1 MMTASDSSSPCHRS
15 PGSRKASQRWARR
28 CPAAAPAL
36 CSAALATPTH
46 HRPLAVLAFAATIG
60 GGACL
65 LFQVQ
70 FILGKQILPWFG
82 GAPAVWTTCMLFF
95 QLLLLAGYGYAHLV
109 SRRPSPVQQRNI
121 HLAMLGAALALLVV
135 RVSVWPSPITPDD
148 AWKPTADQA
157 PSLAILGLLLFTIG
171 LPYLVLSATGPLLQ
185 SWYARCFP
193 GASPY
198 RLYAL
203 SNLGSLLGLLS
214 YPFAIEPLLAVASQG
229 WAWTGGFAAFAVGC
243 AITAVLV
250 GRTAP
255 AAHAAPT
262 TPTTEGPPTPPPT
275 AGERVLWLSLAMIAS
290 VLLLAT
296 TSQISLE
303 VAVIPF
309 LWMLPLALYLLSF
322 VLCFEYEGS
331 YRRGVWI
338 PALLVGAGCTT
349 ATIRVG
355 VHVPMLVQLG
365 VYLVTLF
372 VACMVCHGELV
383 RRKPAP
389 RHLTGF
395 YLWVSAGGAAG
406 GVFTGIVAPFVFPDL
421 WELPLSL
428 VAACVLAV
436 VLAIASQRLR
446 RRALRV
452 AMTTLASL
460 YVLAI
465 AGTLVWH
472 AHEEL
477 ADNLHVSRGFFGVLR
492 VDQDVDDDDEV
503 RTRLRHG
510 RIIHGLQYTNPLF
523 AREPT
528 SYYGPG
534 SAVGM
539 AMNMHPRRTTG
550 EPMRLGFVG
559 LGTGTLACYALSG
572 DSVRFYEINPDVVA
586 LSRGPRPLFT
596 YLQDAQGTV
605 EVAIGDARVNL
616 EREPDQG
623 FDVLAL
629 DAFSS
634 DSIPAH
640 LLTVEAIRLY
650 LRHLRDEHSVIAVHI
665 SNRYLDLD
673 PVVRG
678 LAAELGLAVTRIDD
692 SQNDERVYASDWMLL
707 ARDTIAFEH
716 LEAVATVTQAAPREG
731 PWPLWTD
738 AYSNLVEV
746 LED

>member
-1 MMTASDSSSPCHRS
+1 MLR
-15 PGSRKASQRWARR
+15 
-28 CPAAAPAL
+28 
-36 CSAALATPTH
+36 AALATPTPP
-46 HRPLAVLAFAATIG
+46 RALPVLAFAATIG
-60 GGACL
+60 VGACL

-95 QLLLLAGYGYAHLV
+95 QVLLLLGYGYAHLV
-109 SRRPSPVQQRNI
+109 GGMPSPARQRNVHI
-121 HLAMLGAALALLVV
+121 ALLAAALALLVI
-135 RVSVWPSPITPDD
+135 RVVLWPSPITPSD

-214 YPFAIEPLLAVASQG
+214 YPFVLEPLLSVGSQG
-229 WAWTGGFAAFAVGC
+229 WVWSAGFALFALGC
-243 AITAVLV
+243 AGTAVLV
-250 GRTAP
+250 GRTVP
-255 AAHAAPT
+255 TAASSARAGQAAPDGPA
-262 TPTTEGPPTPPPT
+262 PTLGQ
-275 AGERVLWLSLAMIAS
+275 RVLWLGLAMIAS

-322 VLCFEYEGS
+322 VLCFEYERS
-331 YRRGVWI
+331 YRRGLWI
-338 PALLVGAGCTT
+338 PALLVGAGCTV
-349 ATIRVG
+349 AAIRLG
-355 VHVPMLVQLG
+355 VHAPMLVQLG
-365 VYLVTLF
+365 VYLFTLLA
-372 VACMVCHGELV
+372 ACMVCHGELV

-406 GVFTGIVAPFVFPDL
+406 GVFTGIVAPSVFPDL
-421 WELPLSL
+421 WELPLAL
-428 VAACVLAV
+428 VAACVLAIWLALGGPQPRRRILR
-436 VLAIASQRLR
+436 LAII
-446 RRALRV
+446 
-452 AMTTLASL
+452 TLASG
-460 YVLAI
+460 YVL
-465 AGTLVWH
+465 TLASVLAKH
-472 AHEEL
+472 AYDEL

-492 VDQDVDDDDEV
+492 VDQDTDKDGEV

-510 RIIHGLQYTNPLF
+510 RIIHGLQYENELF

-539 AMNMHPRRTTG
+539 AIDMHPRRVAQQ
-550 EPMRLGFVG
+550 PMKLGFVG
-559 LGTGTLACYALSG
+559 LGAGTLACYAVPG
-572 DSVRFYEINPDVVA
+572 DTVRFYEINPDVVA
-586 LSRGPRPLFT
+586 LSRGPKPLFT
-596 YLQDAQGTV
+596 YVRDSAGTV
-605 EVAIGDARVNL
+605 EIAIGDARVSL
-616 EREPDQG
+616 ERDADQG

-640 LLTVEAIRLY
+640 LLTVEAIELY
-650 LRHLRDEHSVIAVHI
+650 LRHLRDEQSVIAVHI

-678 LAAELGLAVTRIDD
+678 LAQELGLAVTRIDD
-692 SQNDERVYASDWMLL
+692 DTDDGRVYTSDWMLL
-707 ARDTIAFEH
+707 AKDSIAFEH
-716 LEAVATVTQAAPREG
+716 LEAVATVTEAAEHEG
-731 PWPLWTD
+731 AWPVWTD

-746 LED
+746 LEH

>member
-1 MMTASDSSSPCHRS
+1 MLR
-15 PGSRKASQRWARR
+15 
-28 CPAAAPAL
+28 
-36 CSAALATPTH
+36 AALASPTPP
-46 HRPLAVLAFAATIG
+46 RSLAVLAFAATIG
-60 GGACL
+60 VGACL

-70 FILGKQILPWFG
+70 FILGKQVLPWFG

-95 QLLLLAGYGYAHLV
+95 QVLLLAGYGYAHLIGQM
-109 SRRPSPVQQRNI
+109 PSAARQRNVHI
-121 HLAMLGAALALLVV
+121 ALLAAALVLLVI
-135 RVSVWPSPITPDD
+135 RVAVWPSPITPSD
-148 AWKPTADQA
+148 AWKPTAEQA

-171 LPYLVLSATGPLLQ
+171 LPFLVLSATGPLLQ

-214 YPFAIEPLLAVASQG
+214 YPFLIEPLLNVTSQG
-229 WAWTGGFAAFAVGC
+229 WAWSAGFAAFAIGC
-243 AITAVLV
+243 ASTAVLV
-250 GRTAP
+250 GRTASASPP
-255 AAHAAPT
+255 ASEGARASRAAADGPAPT
-262 TPTTEGPPTPPPT
+262 LGQR
-275 AGERVLWLSLAMIAS
+275 ALWLGLAMIAS

-309 LWMLPLALYLLSF
+309 LWMLPLALYLLTF
-322 VLCFEYEGS
+322 VLCFEYERS
-331 YRRGVWI
+331 YRRALWI
-338 PALLVGAGCTT
+338 PALLVGAGCT
-349 ATIRVG
+349 AVVIRMG
-355 VHVPMLVQLG
+355 VHAPMMVQLG
-365 VYLVTLF
+365 VYLFTLLT
-372 VACMVCHGELV
+372 ACMVCHGELV

-389 RHLTGF
+389 RWLTGF
-395 YLWVSAGGAAG
+395 YFWVSAGGAAG
-406 GVFTGIVAPFVFPDL
+406 GIFTGIVAPAVFPDL
-421 WELPLSL
+421 WELPLAL

-436 VLAIASQRLR
+436 VLAVTALPKR
-446 RRALRV
+446 RPLLRV
-452 AMTTLASL
+452 TILSVASV
-460 YVLAI
+460 YVLVL
-465 AGTLVWH
+465 AGVLATH
-472 AHEEL
+472 AHDEL

-492 VDQDVDDDDEV
+492 VDQDTDEDGEV

-510 RIIHGLQYTNPLF
+510 RIIHGLQYENELF

-534 SAVGM
+534 SAVGL
-539 AMNMHPRRTTG
+539 AIDLHPRRAAG
-550 EPMRLGFVG
+550 DPMKLGFVG
-559 LGTGTLACYALSG
+559 LGTGTLACYATPG
-572 DSVRFYEINPDVVA
+572 DTVRFYEINPDVVA
-586 LSRGPRPLFT
+586 LSTGEEPLFT
-596 YLQDAQGTV
+596 YLRDSAGTV
-605 EVAIGDARVNL
+605 EIAIGDARVSL
-616 EREPDQG
+616 EREEPQG

-640 LLTVEAIRLY
+640 LLTVEAIELY

-678 LAAELGLAVTRIDD
+678 LAQELGLAVTRIDD
-692 SQNDERVYASDWMLL
+692 NQNDERVYSSDWMLL
-707 ARDTIAFEH
+707 ARNTIAFEH
-716 LEAVATVTQAAPREG
+716 LEAVATVTEAAPHEG

>member
-1 MMTASDSSSPCHRS
+1 MLR
-15 PGSRKASQRWARR
+15 
-28 CPAAAPAL
+28 
-36 CSAALATPTH
+36 AALATPTPP
-46 HRPLAVLAFAATIG
+46 RALPVLAFAATIG
-60 GGACL
+60 VGACL

-95 QLLLLAGYGYAHLV
+95 QVLLLLGYGYAHLV
-109 SRRPSPVQQRNI
+109 GGMSSPTRQRNV
-121 HLAMLGAALALLVV
+121 HLALLATALVLLVIRVV
-135 RVSVWPSPITPDD
+135 VWPSPITPSD
-148 AWKPTADQA
+148 AWKPAAGQA

-214 YPFAIEPLLAVASQG
+214 YPFVLEPLLAVGSQG
-229 WAWTGGFAAFAVGC
+229 WVWSAGFVLFALGC
-243 AITAVLV
+243 AATAVLV
-250 GRTAP
+250 GRTMPATSEAGASP
-255 AAHAAPT
+255 AAADGPAPT
-262 TPTTEGPPTPPPT
+262 VGQR
-275 AGERVLWLSLAMIAS
+275 ALWLGLAMIAS

-322 VLCFEYEGS
+322 VLCFEYERS
-331 YRRGVWI
+331 YRRPVWI
-338 PALLVGAGCTT
+338 PALLVLAGLTVVV
-349 ATIRVG
+349 IRLG
-355 VHVPMLVQLG
+355 VHAPMLVQLG
-365 VYLVTLF
+365 IYLFMLF
-372 VACMVCHGELV
+372 VACMMCHGELV

-389 RHLTGF
+389 RYLTGF

-406 GVFTGIVAPFVFPDL
+406 GLFCGIVAPSVFPDL
-421 WELPLSL
+421 WELPLAL
-428 VAACVLAV
+428 VAACVLAI
-436 VLAIASQRLR
+436 VLAIASQRVGRPLLR
-446 RRALRV
+446 IL
-452 AMTTLASL
+452 TISLASV

-465 AGTLVWH
+465 AGVLAKH
-472 AHEEL
+472 AHDEL

-492 VDQDVDDDDEV
+492 VDQDVDGDDEV

-510 RIIHGLQYTNPLF
+510 RIIHGLQYENELF

-534 SAVGM
+534 SAVGL
-539 AMNMHPRRTTG
+539 AIDMHPRRTATPPV
-550 EPMRLGFVG
+550 PMKLGFVG
-559 LGTGTLACYALSG
+559 LGTGTLACYAIPG
-572 DSVRFYEINPDVVA
+572 DTVRFYEINPDVVA
-586 LSRGPRPLFT
+586 LSSGPKPLFT
-596 YLQDAQGTV
+596 YLRDSAGTV
-605 EVAIGDARVNL
+605 EIAIGDARVSL
-616 EREPDQG
+616 EREDPQG

-640 LLTVEAIRLY
+640 LLTKEAIELY

-678 LAAELGLAVTRIDD
+678 LAQELGLAVTRIDD
-692 SQNDERVYASDWMLL
+692 NEDNERVYSSDWMLL
-707 ARDTIAFEH
+707 ARDSIAFEH
-716 LEAVATVTQAAPREG
+716 LEAVATVTEAAEHEG
-731 PWPLWTD
+731 PWPVWTD
-738 AYSNLVEV
+738 SYSNLVEV

>member
-1 MMTASDSSSPCHRS
+1 MLR
-15 PGSRKASQRWARR
+15 
-28 CPAAAPAL
+28 AAV
-36 CSAALATPTH
+36 ATDTPP
-46 HRPLAVLAFAATIG
+46 RPLHVLAFAATIG
-60 GGACL
+60 VGACL

-82 GAPAVWTTCMLFF
+82 GAPAVWTTCMLCF
-95 QLLLLAGYGYAHLV
+95 QVLLLLGYGYAHLV
-109 SRRPSPVQQRNI
+109 SQIPSPARQRNV
-121 HLAMLGAALALLVV
+121 HLALLAAALALLVI
-135 RVSVWPSPITPDD
+135 RVLVWPSPITPSD

-171 LPYLVLSATGPLLQ
+171 LPFLVLAATGPLLQ

-214 YPFAIEPLLAVASQG
+214 YPFALEPLLTVTSQG
-229 WAWTGGFAAFAVGC
+229 WAWSAGFVAFAIGC
-243 AITAVLV
+243 AGTAVLV
-250 GRTAP
+250 GRTRPATAPKAKAGSGAKAGP
-255 AAHAAPT
+255 AADGPAPT
-262 TPTTEGPPTPPPT
+262 LGQR
-275 AGERVLWLSLAMIAS
+275 ALWLGLAMIAS

-331 YRRGVWI
+331 YRRPIWV
-338 PALLVGAGCTT
+338 PALLVLAGCTVVV
-349 ATIRVG
+349 IRLG
-355 VHVPMLVQLG
+355 VHAPMLVQLG
-365 VYLVTLF
+365 IYLSMLF

-383 RRKPAP
+383 RRKPAT
-389 RHLTGF
+389 RWLTGF

-406 GVFTGIVAPFVFPDL
+406 GIFCGLVAPAAFPDL
-421 WELPLSL
+421 WELPLAL
-428 VAACVLAV
+428 VAACLLAVLLALSGRQPRHRVLRLVTLVLAASYV
-436 VLAIASQRLR
+436 V
-446 RRALRV
+446 
-452 AMTTLASL
+452 T
-460 YVLAI
+460 I
-465 AGTLVWH
+465 AGVLIHH
-472 AHEEL
+472 AYDEL

-492 VDQDVDDDDEV
+492 VDQDVDADDEV

-510 RIIHGLQYTNPLF
+510 RIIHGLQYENPLF

-539 AMNMHPRRTTG
+539 AIDMHPRRTADA
-550 EPMRLGFVG
+550 PMRLGFVG
-559 LGTGTLACYALSG
+559 LGAGTLACYAVPG

-586 LSRGPRPLFT
+586 LSTGPEPIFT
-596 YLQDAQGTV
+596 YLRDSAGTV
-605 EVAIGDARVNL
+605 EIAIGDARVSL
-616 EREPDQG
+616 EREEPQG

-640 LLTVEAIRLY
+640 LLTVEAIELY

-678 LAAELGLAVTRIDD
+678 LAQELGLAVTRIDD
-692 SQNDERVYASDWMLL
+692 TEDDERVYASDWMLL
-707 ARDTIAFEH
+707 ARDPVAFEH
-716 LEAVATVTQAAPREG
+716 LEAVATVTEAEPREG

>member
-1 MMTASDSSSPCHRS
+1 M
-15 PGSRKASQRWARR
+15 
-28 CPAAAPAL
+28 
-36 CSAALATPTH
+36 
-46 HRPLAVLAFAATIG
+46 
-60 GGACL
+60 GACL

-95 QLLLLAGYGYAHLV
+95 QLLLLAGYGYAHVVGRNPEPL
-109 SRRPSPVQQRNI
+109 RQRNI
-121 HLAMLGAALALLVV
+121 HLVALALATALLLVHV
-135 RVSVWPSPITPDD
+135 ALWPSPITPSD
-148 AWKPTADQA
+148 AWKPGPDDV

-214 YPFAIEPLLAVASQG
+214 YPFVLEPLLSVTSQG
-229 WAWTGGFAAFAVGC
+229 WVWSGGFMVFALGC
-243 AITAVLV
+243 ASTAVLV

-255 AAHAAPT
+255 LPAPT
-262 TPTTEGPPTPPPT
+262 HASATADGPAPNRAART
-275 AGERVLWLSLAMIAS
+275 LWFFLAMIAS
-290 VLLLAT
+290 VLLLAI

-322 VLCFEYEGS
+322 VLCFEYERF
-331 YRRGVWI
+331 YRRGLWI
-338 PALLVGAGCTT
+338 PLLLIGGGCTVAVIRLGVGA
-349 ATIRVG
+349 
-355 VHVPMLVQLG
+355 PMVVQLLT
-365 VYLVTLF
+365 YLLTLF
-372 VACMVCHGELV
+372 FACMVCHGELV

-389 RHLTGF
+389 RYLTGF

-406 GVFTGIVAPFVFPDL
+406 GVFTGIVAPSLFPDL
-421 WELPLSL
+421 WELPLAL
-428 VAACVLAV
+428 VAACLLALVLGLGAR
-436 VLAIASQRLR
+436 ASRYR
-446 RRALRV
+446 RVQLV
-452 AMTTLASL
+452 ARGLGSL
-460 YVLAI
+460 YVLAV

-477 ADNLHVSRGFFGVLR
+477 YDNLHVSRGFFGVLR
-492 VDQDVDDDDEV
+492 VDQDVDDDDEL

-510 RIIHGLQYTNPLF
+510 RIIHGLQYADPEL

-534 SAVGM
+534 SAVGL
-539 AMNMHPRRTTG
+539 AIHTHPRREGGT
-550 EPMRLGFVG
+550 PMRLGFVG
-559 LGTGTLACYALSG
+559 LGAGTLACYAVAG

-586 LSRGPRPLFT
+586 LSSGSEPLFT
-596 YLQDAQGTV
+596 YVRDAAGTV
-605 EVAIGDARVNL
+605 EIAIGDARVNL
-616 EREPDQG
+616 EREPEQG

-634 DSIPAH
+634 DAIPAH
-640 LLTVEAIRLY
+640 LLTVEAVQLY
-650 LRHLRDEHSVIAVHI
+650 LRHLRDADSVIAVHI

-678 LAAELGLAVTRIDD
+678 IAEALELAVIRVDD
-692 SQNDERVYASDWMLL
+692 TQNDARVYASDWMLL
-707 ARDTIAFEH
+707 ARDASAFDRILRLADPNEIPEH
-716 LEAVATVTQAAPREG
+716 EG
-731 PWPLWTD
+731 PWPRWTD
-738 AYSNLVEV
+738 AYSNLVQVFKE
-746 LED
+746 

>member
-1 MMTASDSSSPCHRS
+1 MLR
-15 PGSRKASQRWARR
+15 
-28 CPAAAPAL
+28 AAV
-36 CSAALATPTH
+36 ATDTPP
-46 HRPLAVLAFAATIG
+46 RPLHVLAFAATIG
-60 GGACL
+60 VGACL

-95 QLLLLAGYGYAHLV
+95 QVLLLLGYGYAHLV
-109 SRRPSPVQQRNI
+109 GGMSSPMRQRNV
-121 HLAMLGAALALLVV
+121 HLALLVAALALLVL
-135 RVSVWPSPITPDD
+135 RVVAWPSPITPSD

-214 YPFAIEPLLAVASQG
+214 YPFVLEPLLSVGNQG
-229 WAWTGGFAAFAVGC
+229 WAWSAGFVLFALGC
-243 AITAVLV
+243 AGTAVLV
-250 GRTAP
+250 GRTVP
-255 AAHAAPT
+255 TAAPEARSGAAAPDGPAPI
-262 TPTTEGPPTPPPT
+262 PTVGQR
-275 AGERVLWLSLAMIAS
+275 ALWLGLAMIAS

-331 YRRGVWI
+331 YRRGVWV
-338 PALLVGAGCTT
+338 PALLVGAGCTV
-349 ATIRVG
+349 AVIRMGVG
-355 VHVPMLVQLG
+355 APMLVQLIT
-365 VYLVTLF
+365 YLLTLF

-406 GVFTGIVAPFVFPDL
+406 GVFTGIVAPSVFPDL
-421 WELPLSL
+421 WELPLAL
-428 VAACVLAV
+428 VAVCVLAI
-436 VLAIASQRLR
+436 VLAIGTARIRSPL
-446 RRALRV
+446 LRV
-452 AMTTLASL
+452 LVLSLASV
-460 YVLAI
+460 YVLAM
-465 AGTLVWH
+465 AAVLAQH
-472 AHEEL
+472 AHDEL

-492 VDQDVDDDDEV
+492 VDQDTDEDGEV

-510 RIIHGLQYTNPLF
+510 RIIHGLQYENELF

-539 AMNMHPRRTTG
+539 AIDMHPRRTATVQ
-550 EPMRLGFVG
+550 EPMKLGFVG
-559 LGTGTLACYALSG
+559 LGTGTLACYAIPG

-586 LSRGPRPLFT
+586 LSSGKEPLFT
-596 YLQDAQGTV
+596 YVRDSAGTV
-605 EVAIGDARVNL
+605 EIAVGDARVSL
-616 EREPDQG
+616 EREEPQG

-640 LLTVEAIRLY
+640 LLTVEAIELY

-678 LAAELGLAVTRIDD
+678 LAQELGLAVTRIDD
-692 SQNDERVYASDWMLL
+692 NEDDERVYSSDWMLL
-707 ARDTIAFEH
+707 ARDRIAFEH
-716 LEAVATVTQAAPREG
+716 LEAVATVTEAEPHEG
-731 PWPLWTD
+731 PWPVWTD
-738 AYSNLVEV
+738 SYSNLVEV
-746 LED
+746 LQD